1 MLEIKEV
8 TKIYE
13 LGCNKVVPLDNVSL
27 TVEKN
32 DFVAVIGP
40 SGSGKSTLLYTI
52 GGLLTPTKGDV
63 TINETSI
70 YQLSSRER
78 AKFRRENLGFIFQ
91 TFELLPYLTALE
103 NVMLPLHLAGLPS
116 GEQEEAAT
124 EALEKV
130 GLGKRACHKPT
141 ELSGGE
147 QQRVA
152 VARGIVNHPS
162 ILLADEP
169 TGNLDQKT
177 GNEIMDLL
185 CDLHETEGLTLIFVT
200 HDPTKA
206 KLAGRV
212 VEMLDGRQA
221 ANINLFKAA
230 SHKNSK
236 NQD

>member
-1 MLEIKEV
+1 MLELKNVIKHYKMGETTV
-8 TKIYE
+8 SS
-13 LGCNKVVPLDNVSL
+13 LNSVSL
-27 TVEKN
+27 TVKKG
-32 DFVAVIGP
+32 DFLAIMGP

-63 TINETSI
+63 TIAGTPI
-70 YQLSSRER
+70 YKLNPKER
-78 AKFRRENLGFIFQ
+78 AAFRRENVGFIFQ

-116 GEQEEAAT
+116 TEQKSLAS
-124 EALEKV
+124 EALGKV
-130 GLGKRACHKPT
+130 GLNNRASHKPS

-152 VARGIVNHPS
+152 VARGIVNKPA

-177 GNEIMDLL
+177 GVEIIRLL
-185 CDLHETEGLTLIFVT
+185 CELHEKEKLTLIFVT
-200 HDPTKA
+200 HDSEKA

-212 VEMLDGRQA
+212 VEMLDGH
-221 ANINLFKAA
+221 IVT
-230 SHKNSK
+230 
-236 NQD
+236 